1 MYDIEIR
8 SECLRRV
15 TFLVPPKKVTKEC
28 GLRGAT
34 SKSYI
39 KERLPPA
46 IETFGFAAR
55 STTP

>member
-28 GLRGAT
+28 GPGEALRC
-34 SKSYI
+34 
-39 KERLPPA
+39 L
-46 IETFGFAAR
+46 
-55 STTP
+55 